1 MDVGQEQLSSFIPTN
16 IHNLPSAETLRSYHQ
31 LPHNAQAGENVEE
44 VVRGGIAADYRLKSD
59 QIEFAREGSSLP
71 FFGRLEILINLGLNC
86 RAGFVSIVE
95 INKNNLTTP
104 DDLDERGH
112 MTETSE
118 TSKESIIPSDLGA
131 SPPKENIP
139 VASLDDKLREAR
151 SDILGVVTESV
162 GEFCLRL
169 CEVISL
175 RRFHAMRVPDL
186 TLCGRDPNGGKE
198 EVVIVEVKGPR
209 DKLSGEQIAWITLQ

>member
-1 MDVGQEQLSSFIPTN
+1 MELETRVDVGWRAREILIKIPSTA
-16 IHNLPSAETLRSYHQ
+16 PQCTSRR
-31 LPHNAQAGENVEE
+31 ENVEE

-59 QIEFAREGSSLP
+59 QIEFAREG
-71 FFGRLEILINLGLNC
+71 G
-86 RAGFVSIVE
+86 IVE

-169 CEVISL
+169 CEVIFLFGDS
-175 RRFHAMRVPDL
+175 MRCGFPDL